1 MFNLKPPEFNRKR
14 RLFPRPN
21 LARGIPSL
29 FEPPLSHRGL
39 PLELAPLG
47 TGSNNR
53 WHPEECDTVKKHDY
67 LFRPGYNFTSRLE
80 MMFSIRVAMMRQ

>member
-14 RLFPRPN
+14 RLFPLPN

-29 FEPPLSHRGL
+29 FEPPLSTVACHLNLRHSA
-39 PLELAPLG
+39 LAPI
-47 TGSNNR
+47 T

-67 LFRPGYNFTSRLE
+67 LFRPDYKFTSRLE